1 MTKNNYISLVLLFV
15 FSFVVVHNIIPH
27 HHHDEI
33 SEINNHEHK
42 HHHDKKE
49 KDHHNQNDKPIGL
62 FSHQTHI
69 LASSEFTI
77 SSDNSFQ
84 KTQNDNQYFPITDLV
99 IKPITIFIKRK
110 PPNYI
115 SKVPLQLFCTTLS
128 LRGPPVFSI

>member
-1 MTKNNYISLVLLFV
+1 MKKNKYISLVLLFV

-33 SEINNHEHK
+33 SKINNHEHH

-49 KDHHNQNDKPIGL
+49 KDHHNENDEPIGL
-62 FSHQTHI
+62 FSHSTHI

-77 SSDNSFQ
+77 SNDNSFQ
-84 KTQNDNQYFPITDLV
+84 KTQNHNLYFLLDDFV
-99 IKPITIFIKRK
+99 IKPTSIPIRQK

-115 SKVPLQLFCTTLS
+115 SVIPLQFPYFTHS
-128 LRGPPVFSI
+128 LRGPPIFSV